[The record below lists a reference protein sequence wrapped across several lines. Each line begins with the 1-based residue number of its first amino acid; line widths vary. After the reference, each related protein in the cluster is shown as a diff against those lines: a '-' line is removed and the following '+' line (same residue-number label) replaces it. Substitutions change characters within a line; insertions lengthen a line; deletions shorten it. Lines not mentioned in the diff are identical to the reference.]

1 MLQWLV
7 ACVSVVS
14 GRGVVLVVVSRG
26 SGRRAG
32 RQVTEECSA
41 ASGCSGVG
49 EINSLPEQL
58 MESGEQQSEGSRWD
72 HAVSVGKE
80 KQHGGMVI

>member
-1 MLQWLV
+1 MGLLQCFV

-14 GRGVVLVVVSRG
+14 GRGVVLFVMSRG

-32 RQVTEECSA
+32 RQAGDRNA

-58 MESGEQQSEGSRWD
+58 MESGEQQSEGSR
-72 HAVSVGKE
+72 
-80 KQHGGMVI
+80 